1 MTLRARGANDNTE
14 PAGQQQNVQ
23 LTRRQQEILLW
34 VAEGKTSW
42 EISVIMRC
50 KEVTV
55 NYHLKGIFRRLC
67 ATNKAHAV
75 SKAMRLG
82 LLVPSLTGRAS
93 VPERSLRARG
103 RGAVPGPR

>member
-1 MTLRARGANDNTE
+1 VTLHERGVNADGSA
-14 PAGQQQNVQ
+14 AGQQSVQ
-23 LTRRQQEILLW
+23 LTRKQQETLSW

-50 KEVTV
+50 KEETV
-55 NYHLKGIFRRLC
+55 NYHVKGILRRLC

-82 LLVPSLTGRAS
+82 LLAPGTSCTEAGAAS
-93 VPERSLRARG
+93 SSRSRTTHQ
-103 RGAVPGPR
+103 

>member
-1 MTLRARGANDNTE
+1 MTVYERGASGDGST
-14 PAGQQQNVQ
+14 AGQQQGVK
-23 LTRRQQEILLW
+23 LTRKQQEILSW

-50 KEVTV
+50 KEETV
-55 NYHLKGIFRRLC
+55 NYHVKGILRRLC

-82 LLVPSLTGRAS
+82 LLVHFG
-93 VPERSLRARG
+93 
-103 RGAVPGPR
+103 

>member
-82 LLVPSLTGRAS
+82 LLVPDTSDTKARAAS
-93 VPERSLRARG
+93 SSRSRTTRQ
-103 RGAVPGPR
+103 

>member
-1 MTLRARGANDNTE
+1 VTVHE
-14 PAGQQQNVQ
+14 PGTNADSTAGQQQKVQ
-23 LTRRQQEILLW
+23 LTRKQQEILSW

-50 KEVTV
+50 KEETV
-55 NYHLKGIFRRLC
+55 NYHVKGILRRLC

-82 LLVPSLTGRAS
+82 LLVPGTSCTEAGAAPSSRSRATHQ
-93 VPERSLRARG
+93 
-103 RGAVPGPR
+103 

>member
-1 MTLRARGANDNTE
+1 VTLHERGANADGSTE
-14 PAGQQQNVQ
+14 GQQQNVQ
-23 LTRRQQEILLW
+23 LTRKQHETLSW

-50 KEVTV
+50 KEETI
-55 NYHLKGIFRRLC
+55 NYHVKGILRRLC

-82 LLVPSLTGRAS
+82 LLTPSTGYTEAVAAS
-93 VPERSLRARG
+93 PSRSPATHQ
-103 RGAVPGPR
+103 